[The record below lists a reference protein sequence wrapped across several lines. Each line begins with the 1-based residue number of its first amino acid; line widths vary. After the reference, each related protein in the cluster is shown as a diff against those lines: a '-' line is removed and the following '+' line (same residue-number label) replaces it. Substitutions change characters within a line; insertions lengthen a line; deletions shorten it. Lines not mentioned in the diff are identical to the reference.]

1 MISDG
6 YKELL
11 SILAIPTVSLGY
23 FTVHIYDV
31 DELEEAQI
39 GYSVDPL
46 GTSLIDENPGS
57 WQRTWVVIGYEDGS
71 GDPIF
76 TDSEADGFPVY
87 TAMQGTGVWEPSL
100 IATGLRNF
108 ATAMREI
115 ARIAEGRENPVQL
128 EANPIE
134 SDERAKV
141 LERIQGE
148 NTGID
153 TSFWET
159 WLTPE

>member
-1 MISDG
+1 MSSDS

-11 SILAIPTVSLGY
+11 STLAIPTVSLGY
-23 FTVHIYDV
+23 FTIHIYDI

-39 GYSVDPL
+39 GYAVGPS

-57 WQRTWVVIGYEDGS
+57 WQTNWAVIGYEDGS

-76 TDSEADGFPVY
+76 TDSGADGFPVY
-87 TAMQGTGVWEPSL
+87 TAMHGTGAWEPRL

-115 ARIAEGRENPVQL
+115 AKVAEGRENPVEL

-141 LERIQGE
+141 LERIQKE
-148 NTGID
+148 NIGID
-153 TSFWET
+153 TSFWEN
-159 WLTPE
+159 WLISE

>member
-1 MISDG
+1 MISNG

-11 SILAIPTVSLGY
+11 STLAIPTVSLGY
-23 FTVHIYDV
+23 FAIHIYDV

-39 GYSVDPL
+39 GYSVDPS
-46 GTSLIDENPGS
+46 GSSLIDENSGS
-57 WQRTWVVIGYEDGS
+57 WQRNWVVIGYEDGS

-87 TAMQGTGVWEPSL
+87 TAMHGTGAWEPSL

-115 ARIAEGRENPVQL
+115 
-128 EANPIE
+128 
-134 SDERAKV
+134 
-141 LERIQGE
+141 
-148 NTGID
+148 
-153 TSFWET
+153 
-159 WLTPE
+159 